1 MGEPQEIEIT
11 FDEEPDSK
19 VIYPGQDFNFIF
31 LVDRSGSM
39 GGWGGSSRISVAND
53 ALKLFL
59 RSLPEGCTFSILGF
73 GTSFDWYEDNGQ
85 NQIHYNEETM
95 QRALTKV
102 SNQEADLG
110 GTDILTP
117 LGYAQDLKSTKD
129 GRELF
134 KRVFILTD
142 GQVGNNN

>member
-1 MGEPQEIEIT
+1 M
-11 FDEEPDSK
+11 
-19 VIYPGQDFNFIF
+19 
-31 LVDRSGSM
+31 
-39 GGWGGSSRISVAND
+39 AND

-73 GTSFDWYEDNGQ
+73 GTSFEWYSDNGQ
-85 NQIHYNEETM
+85 NQIPYNEETM

-102 SNQEADLG
+102 SNQKADLG
-110 GTDILTP
+110 GTDIHTP
-117 LGYAQDLKSTKD
+117 LFWAQNLESTKD

-142 GQVGNNN
+142 GHVNNKK